1 MKKIFVAVLAMA
13 GVVACNTVDTLD
25 VPQNPEIRFAN
36 AFVENATRANEA
48 LDPSTTTESLTA
60 FDVWGFMDEV
70 AGTVFVGEDVT
81 GSKGN
86 FSYANVQY
94 WAPGHTYYFAAVAP
108 MNSANVDVDTTYANE
123 LGLGTI
129 KFKNVDGTE
138 DLLYSAVVEEAPAM
152 GESKTVKFTFNHL
165 LSKVKFS
172 FTNGFTNP
180 NTYIDVKNVK
190 ITNAPAAATVV
201 LNKVWWTENPWT
213 DYLGTTVLA
222 FGDACAKTAAGQT
235 QVAADERL
243 TIPAGAEQKYTVTF
257 EVALYMGD
265 VVAYKGTKTA
275 TIEGVALEIGKA
287 YNFTATLNASNIT
300 EDGTE
305 LQPIVFDVEV
315 VKNWEEAGAQT
326 GVISGAVKDMTLL
339 ADAEATKTVNLTGV
353 LDGAGHTISA
363 VAGVDYVISNTARLI
378 EAAAGSTVQN
388 VKIDGKNNVY
398 NGFGIRGIYTIGTGD
413 VTVKNVEILNCTYA
427 INANNAGKITVLN
440 STLQGW
446 NSYGGTTEAYFE
458 NVKFIDGTYHNF
470 RPYNNT
476 VCKNCDFGKNVV
488 IDLSCMV
495 DGATIKFDNCTYDS
509 AALTVADLNLP
520 AGFVASVEGNVIFV
534 EQAVVATTAEEF
546 AAAITANDKQINI
559 VLNNDLD
566 VAISSLGT
574 ITGGSGE
581 YKLGGVDTEAITID
595 LNGKKLNITT
605 TYWSNLGAKNDNAV
619 FTIKNGT
626 MTSSQATGTWN
637 SYDLTFSNCDY
648 IFEDVVFEKAI
659 AFDNTSKSASLK
671 DVTIKESHDYYAMWI
686 TADGQNITVDNLT
699 IESAGRGI
707 KIDEQYRD
715 TPAKVTLT
723 VKNSKFTTAKKAAIM
738 VKSAAGA
745 QINVEN
751 LDITGVAA
759 DKVNAVWVDSDS
771 AAHADKVIVKGASCI
786 TEA

>member
-48 LDPSTTTESLTA
+48 LDPSTTTQSLTA

-94 WAPGHTYYFAAVAP
+94 WAPGHKYYFAAVAP
-108 MNSANVDVDTTYANE
+108 MNSENVTVNTESADLT
-123 LGLGTI
+123 GIGTI
-129 KFKNVDGTE
+129 AFKNVDGTE
-138 DLLYSAVVEEAPAM
+138 DLLYSAVAVDAPATLKDQA
-152 GESKTVKFTFNHL
+152 EVVKFTFNHL
-165 LSKVKFS
+165 LSKVKFT
-172 FTNGFTNP
+172 FKNGFANE
-180 NTYIDVKNVK
+180 NAYIDVKNV
-190 ITNAPAAATVV
+190 TMTAPQTATAT
-201 LNKVWWTENPWT
+201 LTGNWWEANPWAGHAGELT
-213 DYLGTTVLA
+213 LA

-265 VVAYKGTKTA
+265 VVAYSGTKTA

-287 YNFTATLNASNIT
+287 YNFSATLNASNIT
-300 EDGTE
+300 ADGTE

-315 VKNWEEAGAQT
+315 VKDWVEAGEQT
-326 GVISGAVKDMTLL
+326 GVISGAVENMTLL
-339 ADAEATKTVNLTGV
+339 ADAQATETVNLTGV

-363 VAGVDYVISNTARLI
+363 VEGVDYVIANTARLI

-446 NSYGGTTEAYFE
+446 NSYGGTTEAHFE

-470 RPYNNT
+470 RPYTNT
-476 VCKNCDFGKNVV
+476 VCKNCDFGAGVV

-495 DGATIKFDNCTYDS
+495 DGATIKFENCTYNGV
-509 AALTVADLNLP
+509 ALTAANLTDAEGVNVAIDLVVTEAPESNALV
-520 AGFVASVEGNVIFV
+520 GNSSVANMTIDGGNYK
-534 EQAVVATTAEEF
+534 TTDGKGLRGIY
-546 AAAITANDKQINI
+546 ITA
-559 VLNNDLD
+559 
-566 VAISSLGT
+566 G
-574 ITGGSGE
+574 GE
-581 YKLGGVDTEAITID
+581 Y
-595 LNGKKLNITT
+595 
-605 TYWSNLGAKNDNAV
+605 
-619 FTIKNGT
+619 
-626 MTSSQATGTWN
+626 
-637 SYDLTFSNCDY
+637 
-648 IFEDVVFEKAI
+648 
-659 AFDNTSKSASLK
+659 
-671 DVTIKESHDYYAMWI
+671 
-686 TADGQNITVDNLT
+686 TVDNVVVKNVTYAINVNTLADVKLDVT
-699 IESAGRGI
+699 NSTLEGWTSFGGSTTATFTNVKFECGTYANF
-707 KIDEQYRD
+707 KPY
-715 TPAKVTLT
+715 TSTTLT
-723 VKNSKFTTAKKAAIM
+723 DCSFE
-738 VKSAAGA
+738 AGF
-745 QINVEN
+745 QID
-751 LDITGVAA
+751 LSSLTGVITLKNCTYAGTVLTAENIASVANIDSYDAA
-759 DKVNAVWVDSDS
+759 KFAF
-771 AAHADKVIVKGASCI
+771 
-786 TEA
+786 

>member
-13 GVVACNTVDTLD
+13 GVVACNTAEVVDL
-25 VPQNPEIRFAN
+25 PQNPAIRFEN
-36 AFVENATRANEA
+36 AFVQNATRADEA

-60 FDVWGFMDEV
+60 FDVWGFMDEPSGV
-70 AGTVFVGEDVT
+70 VFEGEDVT

-86 FSYANVQY
+86 FSYVNTQY
-94 WAPGHTYYFAAVAP
+94 WAPGHTYYFAALAP
-108 MNSANVDVDTTYANE
+108 MNSANWSLNTAKADTTGAGVVTFTN
-123 LGLGTI
+123 I
-129 KFKNVDGTE
+129 SGTE
-138 DLLYSAVVEEAPAM
+138 DLLYSAVSVAAPASITAAP
-152 GESKTVKFTFNHL
+152 EAVKFTFSHL
-165 LSKVKFS
+165 LSKVKFT
-172 FTNGFTNP
+172 FVNGFTND
-180 NTYIDVKNVK
+180 NAYIDVKNV
-190 ITNAPAAATVV
+190 TMTAPQTATAT
-201 LNKVWWTENPWT
+201 LTGNWWEANPWAGHAGELT
-213 DYLGTTVLA
+213 LA

-265 VVAYKGTKTA
+265 VVAYSGTKTA

-300 EDGTE
+300 KDGQE
-305 LQPIVFDVEV
+305 LYPIVFDVEE
-315 VKNWEEAGAQT
+315 VKNWVEAGAQT

-446 NSYGGTTEAYFE
+446 NSYGGTTEAHFE
-458 NVKFIDGTYHNF
+458 NVKFINGTTYHNF
-470 RPYNNT
+470 RPYYNT
-476 VCKNCDFGKNVV
+476 VCKNCDFGAGVV
-488 IDLSCMV
+488 IDLSKLQGEV
-495 DGATIKFDNCTYDS
+495 KFIGCTYNGQPL
-509 AALTVADLNLP
+509 AVADFEIP
-520 AGFVASVEGNVIFV
+520 AGFVASVEGDVILV
-534 EQAVVATTAEEF
+534 EKVVVAKTAEEF

-626 MTSSQATGTWN
+626 MTSSQASGTWN
-637 SYDLTFSNCDY
+637 SYDLCFANCNY
-648 IFEDVVFEKAI
+648 NFEDVVFKKAI
-659 AFDNTSKSASLK
+659 ALEGKAYNLK
-671 DVTIKESHDYYAMWI
+671 NVTIKESHDYYAMWI

-751 LDITGVAA
+751 LDITNVAA
-759 DKVNAVWVDSDS
+759 DSVNAVWVDSDS
-771 AAHADKVIVKGASCI
+771 AAYYDLVTVTGGSKIQ
-786 TEA
+786 E

>member
-48 LDPSTTTESLTA
+48 LDPSTTTQSLTA

-94 WAPGHTYYFAAVAP
+94 WAPGHKYYFYAVAP
-108 MNSANVDVDTTYANE
+108 MNSKTVDVVPATDNDAAKA
-123 LGLGTI
+123 GLGTI
-129 KFKNVDGTE
+129 NFQNIDGTE
-138 DLLYSAVVEEAPAM
+138 DLLYAAQQAVDAPAL
-152 GESKTVKFTFNHL
+152 GQAKTVMLTFNHL
-165 LSKVKFS
+165 LSKVKFT
-172 FTNGFTNP
+172 FTNGFTN
-180 NTYIDVKNVK
+180 NNAKIDVKNVRMTAPETATATLAAENSWANQAGE
-190 ITNAPAAATVV
+190 IT
-201 LNKVWWTENPWT
+201 
-213 DYLGTTVLA
+213 LA
-222 FGDACAKTAAGQT
+222 FGDACAKTPAGKT

-265 VVAYKGTKTA
+265 VVAYSGTKTA

-300 EDGTE
+300 KDGTE
-305 LQPIVFDVEV
+305 LQPIVFDVEE
-315 VKNWEEAGAQT
+315 VKDWVPAGEQT
-326 GVISGAVKDMTLL
+326 GVISGAVENMTLL
-339 ADAEATKTVNLTGV
+339 ADAQATETVNLTGV

-363 VAGVDYVISNTARLI
+363 VDGVDYVIANTARLI

-648 IFEDVVFEKAI
+648 IFEGVVFEKAI
-659 AFDNTSKSASLK
+659 AFDNTGKSASLK

-771 AAHADKVIVKGASCI
+771 AAHADKVIVNGASCS

>member
-13 GVVACNTVDTLD
+13 GVVACNTVDTLE

-108 MNSANVDVDTTYANE
+108 MNSANVEVDTTYANE

-265 VVAYKGTKTA
+265 VVAYSGTKTA

-305 LQPIVFDVEV
+305 LQPIVFDVEE

-326 GVISGAVKDMTLL
+326 GVISGAVENMTLL
-339 ADAEATKTVNLTGV
+339 ADAQATETVNLTGV
-353 LDGAGHTISA
+353 LDGAGHTIYA
-363 VAGVDYVISNTARLI
+363 VEGVNYVFANTARLI

-388 VKIDGKNNVY
+388 LKIDGKNNVY

-446 NSYGGTTEAYFE
+446 NSYGATTEAHFE
-458 NVKFIDGTYHNF
+458 NVKFIDGKFHNF
-470 RPYNNT
+470 RPYTNT
-476 VCKNCDFGKNVV
+476 VCKNCDFGAGVV
-488 IDLSCMV
+488 IDLSCMA
-495 DGATIKFDNCTYDS
+495 DDATIKFENCTYNGV
-509 AALTVADLNLP
+509 ALTAANLTD
-520 AGFVASVEGNVIFV
+520 AEGV
-534 EQAVVATTAEEF
+534 
-546 AAAITANDKQINI
+546 
-559 VLNNDLD
+559 D
-566 VAISSLGT
+566 VAIDLVVTEAPESNALVGNSSVANMT
-574 ITGGSGE
+574 IDGGNYKTTDGKGLRGIYITAGGE
-581 YKLGGVDTEAITID
+581 Y
-595 LNGKKLNITT
+595 
-605 TYWSNLGAKNDNAV
+605 
-619 FTIKNGT
+619 
-626 MTSSQATGTWN
+626 
-637 SYDLTFSNCDY
+637 
-648 IFEDVVFEKAI
+648 
-659 AFDNTSKSASLK
+659 
-671 DVTIKESHDYYAMWI
+671 
-686 TADGQNITVDNLT
+686 TVDNVVVKNVTYAINVNTTASVKLDVT
-699 IESAGRGI
+699 NSTLEGWTSFGGSTTATFTNVKFECGAYANF
-707 KIDEQYRD
+707 KPY
-715 TPAKVTLT
+715 TSTTLT
-723 VKNSKFTTAKKAAIM
+723 NCSFEAGFQIDL
-738 VKSAAGA
+738 SA
-745 QINVEN
+745 
-751 LDITGVAA
+751 LTGVITLKDCTYAGTVLTAENIASVANIDSYDAA
-759 DKVNAVWVDSDS
+759 KFAF
-771 AAHADKVIVKGASCI
+771 
-786 TEA
+786 

>member
-13 GVVACNTVDTLD
+13 GVVACNTVDTLE

-60 FDVWGFMDEV
+60 FDVWGFMDKV
-70 AGTVFVGEDVT
+70 DGTVFVGEDVT

-108 MNSANVDVDTTYANE
+108 MNSANVEVDTTYANE

-138 DLLYSAVVEEAPAM
+138 DLLYSAVVEKAPAM

-213 DYLGTTVLA
+213 DYLGTTELA

-265 VVAYKGTKTA
+265 VVAYSGTKTA

-305 LQPIVFDVEV
+305 LQPIVFDVEE
-315 VKNWEEAGAQT
+315 VKDWVEAGEQT

-339 ADAEATKTVNLTGV
+339 ADAQATKTVNLTGV

-363 VAGVDYVISNTARLI
+363 VQGVDYVIASTARLI
-378 EAAAGSTVQN
+378 EATAGSTVQN
-388 VKIDGKNNVY
+388 LKIDGKGVY
-398 NGFGIRGIYTIGTGD
+398 SDKYGIRGIYTIGTGD

-427 INANNAGKITVLN
+427 INANNAGTISVID

-446 NSYGGTTEAYFE
+446 NSYGSTTKCLFD
-458 NVKFIDGTYHNF
+458 NVTFIDGKHHNF

-476 VCKNCDFGKNVV
+476 VCKNCDFGAGVV
-488 IDLSCMV
+488 IDLSEFI
-495 DGATIKFDNCTYDS
+495 GTSIEFENCTY
-509 AALTVADLNLP
+509 AGQPLTYANLSDAEGKNVVLDL
-520 AGFVASVEGNVIFV
+520 
-534 EQAVVATTAEEF
+534 VV
-546 AAAITANDKQINI
+546 
-559 VLNNDLD
+559 
-566 VAISSLGT
+566 
-574 ITGGSGE
+574 
-581 YKLGGVDTEAITID
+581 TEAP
-595 LNGKKLNITT
+595 
-605 TYWSNLGAKNDNAV
+605 AKEGLV
-619 FTIKNGT
+619 
-626 MTSSQATGTWN
+626 
-637 SYDLTFSNCDY
+637 
-648 IFEDVVFEKAI
+648 
-659 AFDNTSKSASLK
+659 
-671 DVTIKESHDYYAMWI
+671 
-686 TADGQNITVDNLT
+686 QNI
-699 IESAGRGI
+699 E
-707 KIDEQYRD
+707 
-715 TPAKVTLT
+715 
-723 VKNSKFTTAKKAAIM
+723 
-738 VKSAAGA
+738 
-745 QINVEN
+745 NVEN
-751 LDITGVAA
+751 MTIDGGNLRTEDNKALRGIYITKGGNYNV
-759 DKVNAVWVDSDS
+759 KN
-771 AAHADKVIVKGASCI
+771 VIVKNVVYAINVNTTEVVTLNVEDTTLEGWSSYGDTTTASFKNVKFECGQYANLKAY
-786 TEA
+786 TSTVLEGCSFEAGFMIDFEEIEAGETLTFKNCTYNGQPMTKESFINGTVKIDGDFTGKIAF